1 MAVVL
6 VQSSRSYFL
15 EVNSQKEIKGQL
27 VKVTKTSKY
36 GASMNC
42 FVPKYI
48 RAGATGEATQALSS
62 QTLYSHAW
70 VALAS
75 FPLPRT
81 EDTHE

>member
-1 MAVVL
+1 MTVVL
-6 VQSSRSYFL
+6 VQSSHSYVL

-36 GASMNC
+36 GASINC

-48 RAGATGEATQALSS
+48 RATGEATHALSS
-62 QTLYSHAW
+62 KTLYSHAW

-81 EDTHE
+81 EHTHE